1 MGGDLGPHAVFSACE
16 KALLDFPFL
25 EISAFG
31 TAQATECIPLSLQEN
46 ARFDWQQAHE
56 TFSAELK
63 PTDILRHKQSSLWL
77 AVEHLAL
84 EKADACVSGGSTGA
98 LMVAGKRLLGMVP
111 GIDRPAICQRWPT
124 RKGQTYMLDLGA
136 NLDVSPEL
144 LLQFAQM
151 GSVLSEVAKP
161 KVALLNIGTESNKG
175 GSLLAQA
182 AALIGQDEALLFA
195 GFIEANHLLDGDVDI
210 VVTDGFTGN
219 VALKA
224 SEGAAMFLIEQLKAA
239 FMGSWY
245 GKLVG
250 QLAKPVLLKWRTQ
263 FDPGRYNGASFL
275 GLSRPL
281 IKSHGSADAQAFYNA
296 IRVAVAQTE
305 HKLPAL
311 LAARFK
317 DFAE

>member
-16 KALLDFPFL
+16 RALQDFPFL

-31 TAQATECIPLSLQEN
+31 TAQAAAFIPLSLQNN
-46 ARFDWQQAHE
+46 ARFDWQPAHE

-63 PTDILRHKQSSLWL
+63 PTEILRYKQSSLWL
-77 AVEHLAL
+77 AVAHLAA

-124 RKGQTYMLDLGA
+124 RKGQTHMLDLGA
-136 NLDVSPEL
+136 NLDASPEL

-151 GSVLSEVAKP
+151 GSVLSEIARP

-182 AALIGQDEALLFA
+182 AALIGQDEELAFA

-210 VVTDGFTGN
+210 VVTDGFSGN

-224 SEGAAMFLIEQLKAA
+224 SEGAAIFLIEQLKAA
-239 FMGSWY
+239 FLGSWY

-263 FDPGRYNGASFL
+263 FDPSRYNGATFL
-275 GLSRPL
+275 GLSKPL

-296 IRVAVAQTE
+296 IRVAVEQTE

-317 DFAE
+317 ASAE